1 MTSAHTHRFQ
11 RTELLLGKAALK
23 TLTDAHVTVVG
34 LGAVGAYAV
43 ETLARA
49 GVGHLRL
56 VDFDR
61 VQPSNINR
69 QLLALE
75 STLGR
80 AKAELARERVLGIN
94 PKCDVEALAL
104 FADASTRPTILA
116 PPCDALID
124 AIDSVGPK
132 TGLLA
137 DAVHAG
143 IPLIVCSMGAAL
155 RTDPSAIRV
164 DDISSTSQCRLA
176 QKIRKRL
183 RRHGITSGIRCVFSV
198 EPARGETAEPG
209 EPADETVVHRGRPR
223 TPLGSLSTMTG
234 IFGML
239 AAHEV
244 IMTLARRSD
253 K

>member
-1 MTSAHTHRFQ
+1 MMTEPIHRFR
-11 RTELLLGKAALK
+11 RTELLLGKAALNR
-23 TLTDAHVTVVG
+23 LRDAHVTVVG
-34 LGAVGAYAV
+34 LGAVGSYAV

-49 GVGHLRL
+49 GIGHFRL

-80 AKAELARERVLGIN
+80 SKVELARERVLGIN
-94 PKCDVEALAL
+94 PLCEVEALEV
-104 FADASTRPTILA
+104 FADAATRPAILA
-116 PPCDALID
+116 PPCDAIID

-137 DAVHAG
+137 DAVRAG
-143 IPLIVCSMGAAL
+143 IPLIVSSMGAAL
-155 RTDPSAIRV
+155 RTDPSAIRT
-164 DDISSTSQCRLA
+164 DDISNTAQCRLA

-183 RRHGITSGIRCVFSV
+183 RRHGISKGIRCVFST
-198 EPARGETAEPG
+198 EPAQGESAAPEEAAEESG
-209 EPADETVVHRGRPR
+209 LQRGRKR
-223 TPLGSLSTMTG
+223 KPLGSLSTMTG

-244 IMTLARRSD
+244 IISIATRGRA
-253 K
+253 